1 MINNR
6 LIEIDNCLST
16 PLFFDFLKSLNAD
29 NALDSRDEPGFD
41 DRWMGEFNSL
51 GNENIQDDDIEF
63 IDSLREKAFKYS
75 FRVINNSEISSRIS
89 DDIELISK
97 SFVVGKENS
106 WSITHLWSSYKNGRF
121 PE

>member
-1 MINNR
+1 MINNK
-6 LIEIDNCLST
+6 LIEIDNYLSI
-16 PLFFDFLKSLNAD
+16 PSFFDFLKSLDAD
-29 NALDSRDEPGFD
+29 SALDSRDEPEFD
-41 DRWMGEFNSL
+41 DCWMNDFNSL
-51 GNENIQDDDIEF
+51 ENESIQDDDVKF
-63 IDSLREKAFKYS
+63 IGSLREKAFKYS